1 MEHKKIPTDEH
12 IVALY
17 WERSEQAITESATK
31 YGNYC
36 HSIAYSILA
45 SREEADESVNDTWFD
60 AWTQMPPHR
69 PKILSTF
76 LGKITRRIS
85 IDRWRKNHADKRGG
99 GELPLVLDEL
109 EDCIST
115 GSETETA
122 LERQE
127 MERIMREFL
136 HPLPKTERS
145 IFLRRYWYM
154 QPIAEIAAEFGFS
167 VSKTT
172 SMLHR
177 TRAKLRKKLESE
189 GYV

>member
-36 HSIAYSILA
+36 HSIAYSILS

-60 AWTQMPPHR
+60 AWNQMPPHR
-69 PKILSTF
+69 PEILSTF

-85 IDRWRKNHADKRGG
+85 IDRWRKNRAEKRGG

-109 EDCIST
+109 EDCISN
-115 GSETETA
+115 GSETEIA
-122 LERQE
+122 LERHE